1 MHYLDFIYKL
11 EDIANDYKTS
21 YMLGCFGQPATSTNI
36 ANAVARPN
44 LNNSR
49 FEQGALS
56 IKGKGFM
63 FDCVC
68 LIKAVLWGWSGDFN
82 KSYGGAV
89 YGSNGVPDINADQ
102 MINKCKDVSTDFST
116 IQMGEVV
123 WMKGHI
129 GVYVGAGEVIE
140 CTPKWGVSPGVKV
153 SMLGNLGFTGSKVRN
168 WTKHGKL
175 PWIDYTQKTVVQT
188 PTVKLIYDSVEDL
201 PDYAKEAV
209 KYYID
214 KGALKGGSTGLNL
227 TEEMVRI
234 LTILYRAKE

>member
-11 EDIANDYKTS
+11 EDIANDYQTS

-44 LNNSR
+44 LNNAR

-68 LIKAVLWGWSGDFN
+68 LIKAVLWGWSGDLS

-140 CTPKWGVSPGVKV
+140 CTPKWGQCGQNPFRQAAG
-153 SMLGNLGFTGSKVRN
+153 R
-168 WTKHGKL
+168 
-175 PWIDYTQKTVVQT
+175 
-188 PTVKLIYDSVEDL
+188 
-201 PDYAKEAV
+201 
-209 KYYID
+209 
-214 KGALKGGSTGLNL
+214 
-227 TEEMVRI
+227 
-234 LTILYRAKE
+234 